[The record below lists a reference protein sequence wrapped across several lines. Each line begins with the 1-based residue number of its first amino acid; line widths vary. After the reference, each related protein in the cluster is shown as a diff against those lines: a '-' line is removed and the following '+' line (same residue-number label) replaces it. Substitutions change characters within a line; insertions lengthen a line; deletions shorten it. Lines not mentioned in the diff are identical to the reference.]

1 MKTKTDPFVYCQGCR
16 KDPTIDKIDCIE
28 VLPYNERIDQLLYWC
43 DKADDAY
50 ISCIFNAPKV

>member
-16 KDPTIDKIDCIE
+16 KDHTIDNIDCIE

>member
-16 KDPTIDKIDCIE
+16 KDQTIDKIDCIE

-50 ISCIFNAPKV
+50 ISSIFNAPKV

>member
-16 KDPTIDKIDCIE
+16 KDHTIDKIDCIE

-50 ISCIFNAPKV
+50 ISSIFNAPKV

>member
-1 MKTKTDPFVYCQGCR
+1 MKTKTDPFIYCQGCR
-16 KDPTIDKIDCIE
+16 EEHTIDKIDCIE

-50 ISCIFNAPKV
+50 ISSIFNAPKV